1 MFESD
6 FFSGRESGADYLA
19 WVAAMA
25 QELIASYPEGP
36 YAGDTPTDL
45 SNALRGEI
53 LPSAPTPIAEL
64 TARIGTVIRK
74 SIAVSHPN
82 TAAHLHTPVLL
93 PALAAEMVVSAL
105 NQSMDSFDQAP
116 AATVIEELVC
126 DWLCRLAGL
135 PPSAGGTFT
144 AGGTQ
149 SNYMG
154 LLLARDHFLSTR
166 WKWNARENGLPQE
179 ASRLRIFCS
188 EAAHFSVE
196 KAAIQLGLGLRSV
209 VRIETDDKFRMR
221 PDDLARRIES
231 ARREGLEPMAVAATS
246 GTTDFGSFDPLDPI
260 AEIARAERLWLHVD
274 AAYGGALLLSNRR
287 RGLLDALDR
296 ADSITI
302 DFHKAFFQPISCGA
316 FLLSDRAR
324 FDFIRLHADYLNTEE
339 READGIPDLVVRS
352 VLTTRRFDALKL
364 WVSLQAVGRERF
376 AAMIDRLGSLAE
388 FASAEI
394 SRLENFELLNDPEF
408 GCVVFRY
415 APREHDADADAI
427 NRAAANVLFD
437 GGRAVLGHT
446 TVKGHACLKLTFCN
460 PRTSEAQVRE
470 LLKTIAGCCRELA
483 ASQSA
488 EALIAHA

>member
-1 MFESD
+1 
-6 FFSGRESGADYLA
+6 
-19 WVAAMA
+19 
-25 QELIASYPEGP
+25 
-36 YAGDTPTDL
+36 
-45 SNALRGEI
+45 
-53 LPSAPTPIAEL
+53 
-64 TARIGTVIRK
+64 
-74 SIAVSHPN
+74 
-82 TAAHLHTPVLL
+82 
-93 PALAAEMVVSAL
+93 
-105 NQSMDSFDQAP
+105 
-116 AATVIEELVC
+116 
-126 DWLCRLAGL
+126 
-135 PPSAGGTFT
+135 
-144 AGGTQ
+144 
-149 SNYMG
+149 
-154 LLLARDHFLSTR
+154 
-166 WKWNARENGLPQE
+166 
-179 ASRLRIFCS
+179 
-188 EAAHFSVE
+188 
-196 KAAIQLGLGLRSV
+196 
-209 VRIETDDKFRMR
+209 
-221 PDDLARRIES
+221 
-231 ARREGLEPMAVAATS
+231 MAVAATS